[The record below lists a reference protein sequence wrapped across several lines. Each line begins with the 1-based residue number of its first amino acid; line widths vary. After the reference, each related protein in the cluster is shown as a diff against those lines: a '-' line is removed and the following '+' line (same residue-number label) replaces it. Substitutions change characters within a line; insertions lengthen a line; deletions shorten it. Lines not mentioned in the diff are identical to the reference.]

1 MAIPMKAASMED
13 FDDLAS
19 AKSRRIEELL
29 DYDVALPLVID
40 LDGTLIATDALHESL
55 IFYLKRRWLDAWK
68 IPFWTVCG
76 RAIVK
81 SRLARAVTQDDVAG
95 FPVNDELVALAERE
109 AARGRRVILATGADI
124 SIAEKIQ
131 SRYPFF
137 GQIIASTDGRNMKGA
152 EKAKEVNEQLP
163 DGFIYAGDSS
173 ADLHVWSRASAA
185 IFVGR
190 SARMEK
196 KIKTRTELAA
206 VLPTRLLGFPSFRRG
221 LRFHQWAKN
230 ALVFVPLV
238 LGGKANDP
246 SAWLHALSGFVA
258 LSLLASATYV
268 LNDLWDLTDDRRH
281 WSKKNRPFASGDLPI
296 ATGIGLIA
304 GGGVISFLLAALVS
318 PGCVG
323 MLALYLCISLAYS
336 FRLKRE
342 PIIDVFLLATL
353 FSMRLALG
361 VVVAGAVF
369 SPWLFVFSMFMFL
382 SLSTAKRQTEIT
394 RMVTHGLD
402 ETPGRG
408 YRASDAPLIL
418 SLGVGSMMAT
428 VLIMVIYL
436 VEDAFPTGFYKH
448 PHFLWS
454 FPLIIF
460 LWLARIWL
468 LCHRGELHDDPVA
481 FALKDKLSLCY
492 GLLMAAMFGA
502 ALL

>member
-1 MAIPMKAASMED
+1 MKAASMED
-13 FDDLAS
+13 VDDHGS

-29 DYDVALPLVID
+29 DYDIALPLVID

-55 IFYLKRRWLDAWK
+55 VFYLKRRWLDAWK
-68 IPFWTVCG
+68 IPFWILSG

-95 FPVNDELVALAERE
+95 FPVNDELVALAKRE
-109 AARGRRVILATGADI
+109 AGRGRRVVLATGADI

-131 SRYPFF
+131 SRFPFF
-137 GQIIASTDGRNMKGA
+137 GQIIASIDGRNMKGA

-173 ADLHVWSRASAA
+173 ADLHVWSSATAA

-190 SARMEK
+190 SADMEK

-318 PGCVG
+318 PGCAG
-323 MLALYLCISLAYS
+323 MLALYLCVSLAYS

-342 PIIDVFLLATL
+342 PIIDVFILATL

-361 VVVAGAVF
+361 VVVAEVAF
-369 SPWLFVFSMFMFL
+369 SPWLFFFSMFMFL
-382 SLSTAKRQTEIT
+382 SLSAAKRQTEIT
-394 RMVTHGLD
+394 RMMAHGLK

-428 VLIMVIYL
+428 VLIIAVYL
-436 VEDAFPTGFYKH
+436 VEDAIPTGFYKH

-468 LCHRGELHDDPVA
+468 LCHRGDLHDDPVA